1 MAERRRF
8 PRINPKIY
16 YDELQAGIRFDSP
29 ERIKNTGLYKLVR
42 RLAESVVPSQKEGY
56 DTRWFCF
63 YTPARRWGKEI
74 AVPTSIVRY
83 RGTYLV
89 HMFKLGYFEVRWGK
103 RPVDEFYIRVVRE
116 MGRLMRMIRIHGMG
130 LVERLV
136 PYDLRVGRI
145 RGKYVLEKVM
155 GEKEKERILKLYRE
169 HQSRNLRQVGGC
181 SLEEYLDVA
190 AIGYRAAFGREAAGK
205 GPLDL
210 YKRYADGRHG
220 GMLDIRDPKSREEF
234 MRWYR
239 SYRWAGSHP
248 FEIVFSWHRHGIL
261 LYPPSENNDW
271 KYQLCVD
278 NFAYARHYLKMLRAL
293 IEHGVSFTAPD
304 LEKVLDYLTGESY
317 FSVNVYD
324 ELSFDYIPSRE
335 YKQKYFKHI
344 EWKPLEVPKFR
355 D

>member
-1 MAERRRF
+1 
-8 PRINPKIY
+8 
-16 YDELQAGIRFDSP
+16 
-29 ERIKNTGLYKLVR
+29 
-42 RLAESVVPSQKEGY
+42 
-56 DTRWFCF
+56 
-63 YTPARRWGKEI
+63 
-74 AVPTSIVRY
+74 
-83 RGTYLV
+83 
-89 HMFKLGYFEVRWGK
+89 
-103 RPVDEFYIRVVRE
+103 
-116 MGRLMRMIRIHGMG
+116 
-130 LVERLV
+130 
-136 PYDLRVGRI
+136 
-145 RGKYVLEKVM
+145 
-155 GEKEKERILKLYRE
+155 
-169 HQSRNLRQVGGC
+169 
-181 SLEEYLDVA
+181 
-190 AIGYRAAFGREAAGK
+190 
-205 GPLDL
+205 
-210 YKRYADGRHG
+210 
-220 GMLDIRDPKSREEF
+220 

-278 NFAYARHYLKMLRAL
+278 NFAYARRYLKMLRAL

>member
-83 RGTYLV
+83 RGTYFV

-205 GPLDL
+205 GAPRSLQEV
-210 YKRYADGRHG
+210 RGWEAR
-220 GMLDIRDPKSREEF
+220 RD
-234 MRWYR
+234 
-239 SYRWAGSHP
+239 
-248 FEIVFSWHRHGIL
+248 
-261 LYPPSENNDW
+261 
-271 KYQLCVD
+271 
-278 NFAYARHYLKMLRAL
+278 ARHTGPKKQGGVHEVVQELQVGWLPPLRDSLQLAQ
-293 IEHGVSFTAPD
+293 ARNPP
-304 LEKVLDYLTGESY
+304 
-317 FSVNVYD
+317 
-324 ELSFDYIPSRE
+324 LSAIG
-335 YKQKYFKHI
+335 KQ
-344 EWKPLEVPKFR
+344 
-355 D
+355 